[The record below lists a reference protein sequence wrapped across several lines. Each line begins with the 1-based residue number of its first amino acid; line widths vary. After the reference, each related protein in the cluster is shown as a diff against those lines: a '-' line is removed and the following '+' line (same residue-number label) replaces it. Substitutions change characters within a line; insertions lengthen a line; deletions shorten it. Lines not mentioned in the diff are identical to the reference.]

1 MKLKVRPS
9 DFKVTERLAEG
20 VLQDQG
26 HFRVYRVRKEKVT
39 SLEAAT
45 ELAAAAGVAGCARGR
60 SRRPRVRSTRTLRRM

>member
-20 VLQDQG
+20 VLRDQG

-45 ELAAAAGVAGCARGR
+45 ELAAAAGVAPADVGMAL
-60 SRRPRVRSTRTLRRM
+60 SLIHISEPTRPY